1 MVAPIYL
8 HLVTVMFTKK
18 NQNIQVA
25 AQNCSP
31 FGFGAYTGE
40 VTPDQLKD
48 INIEWVIIGHS
59 ERRTHFGETNQQ
71 LAKKVELALKAGLKV
86 IYCFGETLAQRENNE
101 TIKVVEEQL
110 EAVKPLI
117 TNWKNVVLA
126 YEPVWAIGTGKN
138 ATSEQVAEI
147 HHWIREYLEKIDES
161 TSATRIIYGGSVNEK
176 NCDELIQIKDVD
188 GFLVGGASLKE
199 AFGKIVQS
207 KKA

>member
-1 MVAPIYL
+1 
-8 HLVTVMFTKK
+8 MFTKK

-25 AQNCSP
+25 AQNCSS

-40 VTPDQLKD
+40 VTPEQLKD

-59 ERRTHFGETNQQ
+59 ERRTHFGETNQT
-71 LAKKVELALKAGLKV
+71 LAKKVEIALKAGLKV

-110 EAVKPLI
+110 DAVKPLI
-117 TNWKNVVLA
+117 TNWSNVVLA

-138 ATSEQVAEI
+138 ATSEQVQEI
-147 HHWIREYLEKIDES
+147 HQWIRSYLQKIDE
-161 TSATRIIYGGSVNEK
+161 TTEATRIIYGGSVTEK
-176 NCDELIQIKDVD
+176 NCNELIQIKNVD

-199 AFGKIVQS
+199 AFLQIVKS
-207 KKA
+207 KKN